1 MFNDVDDAFDND
13 AGVDVTQDVTKFT
26 NTVNIALLY
35 HQFYSRLSEL
45 FSMSSSPMRGI
56 EYFYNAFQPFLIL
69 EDREFRE
76 EYDKIREKFGDNTT
90 EMYQLHHAELA
101 KLLARAGV
109 MPRPDV
115 IQKVYSHDAPKSIDE
130 LQQNGSEADDSED
143 YEDYYEEEWDDDEE
157 NQ

>member
-1 MFNDVDDAFDND
+1 MFDDVNDAFDNG
-13 AGVDVTQDVTKFT
+13 AGVDVAQDVTKFA

-35 HQFYSRLSEL
+35 HQFYSKLSEL

-56 EYFYNAFQPFLIL
+56 GYFYNAFQPFLIL

-76 EYDKIREKFGDNTT
+76 KYDKIKEKFGDNVT
-90 EMYQLHHAELA
+90 EMYQLHHAELIR
-101 KLLARAGV
+101 LLTRAGV

-115 IQKVYSHDAPKSIDE
+115 VTKVYSHDAPKSIDE
-130 LQQNGSEADDSED
+130 LQQNGSEVDDN
-143 YEDYYEEEWDDDEE
+143 EDYYEEEWDDDEE